1 MAIRKFSDLV
11 SGMEHSEETPV
22 VLIHPKNIELGI
34 VAYVHLAMF
43 PLTLGTQFLASYK
56 RKTDRTVT
64 LQNVGKVS
72 FCAINSF
79 VQPDEPSGS
88 VCFLFCASRIRHTH
102 L

>member
-1 MAIRKFSDLV
+1 MAIRKFCDLV

-22 VLIHPKNIELGI
+22 VLINPKNIELGS

-72 FCAINSF
+72 LC
-79 VQPDEPSGS
+79 
-88 VCFLFCASRIRHTH
+88 H
-102 L
+102 